1 MDKAYFQFI
10 ETLNKLRKLARNQPL
25 NVLVWGA
32 GDTGKDAGLYQA
44 RCDVRKALEERKHS
58 TYFSEELCE
67 HETSLNDPLKD
78 ETLQAHIADAIV
90 LVYGSRGTQTE
101 MDKILSGDQTLIAKT
116 IMVIEEK
123 TLSGALASVS
133 RINWENDIMPRAM
146 KVIRYEQLP
155 LKSEKLKEICN
166 PLEDMRQKKY
176 VEDQLVGGR
185 YENK

>member
-1 MDKAYFQFI
+1 MDNTEFI
-10 ETLNKLRKLARNQPL
+10 EALIKHRKLARIQPL
-25 NVLVWGA
+25 DVLVWGA
-32 GDTGKDAGLYQA
+32 GETGTDNELYQA
-44 RCDVRKALEERKHS
+44 RCAVRKALEERKHR

-67 HETSLNDPLKD
+67 HETSLNASLHD
-78 ETLQAHIADAIV
+78 ETIQAHMIDAIV

-101 MDKILSGDQTLIAKT
+101 IDRILSGDQKLIAKT

-123 TLSGALASVS
+123 TLANVLCSISGTYWKSDV
-133 RINWENDIMPRAM
+133 MPRAM

-176 VEDQLVGGR
+176 VEDQFVGGR
-185 YENK
+185 YENE